1 MRNDSINTFSDFL
14 TSFNGYRKKRKIV
27 KDEKKLHGA
36 NEDNRYIATNGLTT
50 VNVGTDNICPVTIIN
65 FEQNIYW
72 QY

>member
-36 NEDNRYIATNGLTT
+36 VDKSSSEQHFHKLD
-50 VNVGTDNICPVTIIN
+50 TITFCCVKN
-65 FEQNIYW
+65 LEPYS
-72 QY
+72 